1 MFARYPD
8 LEEVIAELRDE
19 GVRVTAYVNPYL
31 NVKGDIFTQ
40 NENEQ
45 IWLTDDQGETLIQDF
60 GQFKV
65 KIVKATVKRN
75 NCHSNS
81 LKQQLASFR
90 QFIIWIVQ
98 RNIKLLFFATLQ
110 KYFPTAIFLNFQK
123 PMKFIL

>member
-8 LEEVIAELRDE
+8 LAEVIAELRDE

-65 KIVKATVKRN
+65 KIVKATV
-75 NCHSNS
+75 
-81 LKQQLASFR
+81 
-90 QFIIWIVQ
+90 
-98 RNIKLLFFATLQ
+98 
-110 KYFPTAIFLNFQK
+110 
-123 PMKFIL
+123 

>member
-1 MFARYPD
+1 MIKIKESNHVCTRYPD
-8 LEEVIAELRDE
+8 LAEVIAELRDE

-65 KIVKATVKRN
+65 KIVKATV
-75 NCHSNS
+75 
-81 LKQQLASFR
+81 
-90 QFIIWIVQ
+90 
-98 RNIKLLFFATLQ
+98 
-110 KYFPTAIFLNFQK
+110 
-123 PMKFIL
+123 

>member
-1 MFARYPD
+1 MA
-8 LEEVIAELRDE
+8 EVIAELRDE

-65 KIVKATVKRN
+65 KIVKATV
-75 NCHSNS
+75 
-81 LKQQLASFR
+81 
-90 QFIIWIVQ
+90 
-98 RNIKLLFFATLQ
+98 
-110 KYFPTAIFLNFQK
+110 
-123 PMKFIL
+123 

>member
-8 LEEVIAELRDE
+8 LAEVIAELRDE

-65 KIVKATVKRN
+65 TIVKATV
-75 NCHSNS
+75 
-81 LKQQLASFR
+81 
-90 QFIIWIVQ
+90 
-98 RNIKLLFFATLQ
+98 
-110 KYFPTAIFLNFQK
+110 
-123 PMKFIL
+123 

>member
-1 MFARYPD
+1 MSARYPK
-8 LEEVIAELRDE
+8 LLSSYKLSNYVCKVSGLAEVIAELRDE

-65 KIVKATVKRN
+65 KIVKATV
-75 NCHSNS
+75 
-81 LKQQLASFR
+81 
-90 QFIIWIVQ
+90 
-98 RNIKLLFFATLQ
+98 
-110 KYFPTAIFLNFQK
+110 
-123 PMKFIL
+123 

>member
-8 LEEVIAELRDE
+8 LAEVIAELRDE

-45 IWLTDDQGETLIQDF
+45 IWLTDDQGETLIRDF

-65 KIVKATVKRN
+65 TIVKATV
-75 NCHSNS
+75 
-81 LKQQLASFR
+81 
-90 QFIIWIVQ
+90 
-98 RNIKLLFFATLQ
+98 
-110 KYFPTAIFLNFQK
+110 
-123 PMKFIL
+123 

>member
-8 LEEVIAELRDE
+8 LAEVIAELRDE

-65 KIVKATVKRN
+65 TIV
-75 NCHSNS
+75 
-81 LKQQLASFR
+81 
-90 QFIIWIVQ
+90 IV
-98 RNIKLLFFATLQ
+98 
-110 KYFPTAIFLNFQK
+110 
-123 PMKFIL
+123 

>member
-1 MFARYPD
+1 LA
-8 LEEVIAELRDE
+8 EVIAELRDE

-65 KIVKATVKRN
+65 TIVKATV
-75 NCHSNS
+75 
-81 LKQQLASFR
+81 
-90 QFIIWIVQ
+90 
-98 RNIKLLFFATLQ
+98 
-110 KYFPTAIFLNFQK
+110 
-123 PMKFIL
+123 